1 MSVPRWTH
9 LEQAAEGGS
18 MSTRPVNLWAS
29 LLFVALVWALMSAA
43 TFSVSLDCGMRR
55 LARLWAASFLVS
67 TLVAAHSFWRLV

>member
-1 MSVPRWTH
+1 MSVLRWTH
-9 LEQAAEGGS
+9 PEQAAEGGN
-18 MSTRPVNLWAS
+18 MSIRLVNTWAS

-43 TFSVSLDCGMRR
+43 AFCVSLDYGRRR